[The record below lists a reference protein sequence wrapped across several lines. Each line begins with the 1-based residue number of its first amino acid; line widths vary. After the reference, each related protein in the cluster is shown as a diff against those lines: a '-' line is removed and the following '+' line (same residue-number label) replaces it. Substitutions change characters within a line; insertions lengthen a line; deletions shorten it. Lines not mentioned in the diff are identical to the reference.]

1 MADWLASFSEA
12 AASIPQSRRSRGIR
26 RLANDRNC
34 HRIRFVHATG
44 MALFG
49 LVFLSVA
56 LFLVGIGIAVGLVGC
71 GIAAALV
78 GLGVV
83 SSSVAIGIRSGRPA
97 AGIRAFLIQCGLFAG
112 APAGVVCALI
122 GRALYQAYGGG
133 WAVPV
138 YGAIGGAFSGV
149 LVACLF
155 DFIAKKL
162 HRWAAARLH
171 SSQVLPQ
178 NTALPSSHS

>member
-1 MADWLASFSEA
+1 
-12 AASIPQSRRSRGIR
+12 
-26 RLANDRNC
+26 
-34 HRIRFVHATG
+34 

-49 LVFLSVA
+49 LVFLTVA

-71 GIAAALV
+71 GVAAALV

-112 APAGVVCALI
+112 APAGIVCALI
-122 GRALYQAYGGG
+122 GRAFYQAYGGG

-155 DFIAKKL
+155 DFITKKL
-162 HRWAAARLH
+162 HRWAAARLPA
-171 SSQVLPQ
+171 SQASGQ
-178 NTALPSSHS
+178 NTAFPDSPKVRDAFSLKRASAHASRFL